1 MKAEMSQEPACW
13 ARGNGWTGEGGS
25 QAAIPN
31 CTSNNAGTA
40 GAGDL
45 ADVECCLNETTP
57 SSSAS
62 PRVNKT

>member
-1 MKAEMSQEPACW
+1 MDGLGRVAA
-13 ARGNGWTGEGGS
+13 AGRLS

-40 GAGDL
+40 GAGGL
-45 ADVECCLNETTP
+45 ADIECCLNETTP

-62 PRVNKT
+62 HLVNKT